1 MKTTGY
7 VLLGALIMLIVLITF
22 KLGVLFGF
30 LGIAF
35 CVWLASFVDWSGKG
49 DGRQHWN

>member
-7 VLLGALIMLIVLITF
+7 FLLGMLIMFVLLITF
-22 KLGVLFGF
+22 KLGAFFGF
-30 LGIAF
+30 MGIAF
-35 CVWLASFVDWSGKG
+35 AVWLVSFVDWSGKG